1 MRTST
6 SHVTQARAWTVLAMQ
21 EDVHDVDGSVLAA
34 TRAKKNAIF
43 FVVERKVHRRCNGM
57 ERRERH

>member
-6 SHVTQARAWTVLAMQ
+6 SHVTQARAWTVLAVQ
-21 EDVHDVDGSVLAA
+21 KDVHGVEGSVFAA
-34 TRAKKNAIF
+34 RRAEKHADF

>member
-1 MRTST
+1 M
-6 SHVTQARAWTVLAMQ
+6 TQARAWTVLAVQ
-21 EDVHDVDGSVLAA
+21 KDVHDVEGSVFAA
-34 TRAKKNAIF
+34 RRAEKHADF